1 MAPTENEYDVV
12 FSAMGS
18 HVRLLIGEPEAVM
31 KPARSV
37 ADEIRRFV
45 SAFEKALSRFEPES
59 ELCKL
64 NEDPRKC
71 VPSSELL
78 REVVKAG
85 LAAAEWSG
93 GLVDP
98 TLVDAIESVG
108 YAKSRARAQR
118 ASLEAALSEAP
129 PRRPAKPNPRS
140 DWKRIQVDDATKTI
154 IRPPGVR
161 IDTGGVGKGL
171 AADLISKHLRGYPR
185 FIVDC
190 GGDIRIGGPDA
201 HTVPYEVLVQ
211 HPQTGQLPYVLRLRS
226 GAVATSAINVRI
238 WQASEGH
245 YAHHLLDPS
254 TGAPAWT
261 GLTSA
266 TAIGHTTLEAETLA
280 KVALLSG
287 PDGGRV
293 VLARLGGLLVHD
305 SGRIEAAGPLRANP
319 GIRFPTP

>member
-1 MAPTENEYDVV
+1 MQSNLLGMLNREQEHKGHRLRPPCQRPPHGDQRSPTRD
-12 FSAMGS
+12 
-18 HVRLLIGEPEAVM
+18 LIGNGFKSMTRRRQLSALQEYA
-31 KPARSV
+31 S
-37 ADEIRRFV
+37 IR
-45 SAFEKALSRFEPES
+45 
-59 ELCKL
+59 
-64 NEDPRKC
+64 
-71 VPSSELL
+71 
-78 REVVKAG
+78 AG
-85 LAAAEWSG
+85 W
-93 GLVDP
+93 
-98 TLVDAIESVG
+98 
-108 YAKSRARAQR
+108 
-118 ASLEAALSEAP
+118 
-129 PRRPAKPNPRS
+129 
-140 DWKRIQVDDATKTI
+140 
-154 IRPPGVR
+154 
-161 IDTGGVGKGL
+161 GKGL